1 MERMEVL
8 TGKYG
13 QEGDWLI
20 FKVLNSGDFMKAVQ
34 EAQLPEP
41 NSKQMLGLI
50 SEKALRYDLTI
61 PFARFVSATEAPC
74 LFLFK
79 RHSNSS
85 GLSGPTNP
93 KRCRYRE
100 FYQCDVDVVGSRS
113 CGKKWN

>member
-1 MERMEVL
+1 MANQALPLTPPKGMRDFGAEEMRKRRFIFERLRNVFLTFGFEGIETPSMERMEVL

-13 QEGDWLI
+13 QEGDRLI

-61 PFARFVSATEAPC
+61 PIYT
-74 LFLFK
+74 LT
-79 RHSNSS
+79 SS
-85 GLSGPTNP
+85 
-93 KRCRYRE
+93 
-100 FYQCDVDVVGSRS
+100 
-113 CGKKWN
+113 